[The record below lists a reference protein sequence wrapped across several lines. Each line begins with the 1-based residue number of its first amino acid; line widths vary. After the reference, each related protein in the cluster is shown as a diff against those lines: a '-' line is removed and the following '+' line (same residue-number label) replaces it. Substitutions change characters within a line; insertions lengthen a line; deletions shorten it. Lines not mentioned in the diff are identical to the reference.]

1 MRDRANRYVV
11 MILSLSLLLAAAP
24 ARAGSIPFSDVAVV
38 GNSQSGHDL
47 RVRTVSQ
54 SGSDTSTTTTT
65 TTQEDG
71 AGTTTTTT
79 ATPSSLIST
88 TTATQEGP
96 GAVETIEQGDITG
109 TVCDCGEISI
119 PGGGFPLWPLLG
131 GVPAVCLTGI
141 CTGKDKECIPGTGNP
156 QCTTTIPEPASLLL
170 LGTGL
175 AALGAGARRR
185 FRRRAEAANQT
196 ATATEV

>member
-11 MILSLSLLLAAAP
+11 IILSLSLLLAAAP

-38 GNSQSGHDL
+38 GNSQSGQDL

-54 SGSDTSTTTTT
+54 SGSTTSSTTQDDSSTTP
-65 TTQEDG
+65 
-71 AGTTTTTT
+71 A
-79 ATPSSLIST
+79 PSSLIST
-88 TTATQEGP
+88 ATTPQEGP
-96 GAVETIEQGDITG
+96 GGVETIEQGDITG
-109 TVCDCGEISI
+109 TVCDCGEIVV
-119 PGGGFPLWPLLG
+119 PGGGFPFLTLLG

-141 CTGKDKECIPGTGNP
+141 CTKDKECIPGTGDP
-156 QCTTTIPEPASLLL
+156 LCETPIPEPASLLL

>member
-1 MRDRANRYVV
+1 MRDRSYRYVA

-38 GNSQSGHDL
+38 GNSQSGQDL

-54 SGSDTSTTTTT
+54 GGSTTSS
-65 TTQEDG
+65 
-71 AGTTTTTT
+71 T
-79 ATPSSLIST
+79 ATQDGSTAAPSSLIST
-88 TTATQEGP
+88 ATTPQEGS
-96 GAVETIEQGDITG
+96 GGVETIEQGDITG
-109 TVCDCGEISI
+109 TVCDCGEITV
-119 PGGGFPLWPLLG
+119 PGGGFALWPLLG
-131 GVPAVCLTGI
+131 GVPAICLTGI
-141 CTGKDKECIPGTGNP
+141 CTNKDKECIPGTGNP
-156 QCTTTIPEPASLLL
+156 LCETPIPEPASLLL